1 MRHVLATVALCI
13 AAPLAAAQP
22 LPPCGAASGASAC
35 FAPGPGAV
43 TTYPPPAQ
51 ADQPLR
57 LHHVTLF
64 SPNHERL
71 AEWYRDMLGFTIAG
85 RVRARRPDGTEVE
98 IIRLTMGGVW
108 LNVSRVPNL
117 TERDRRLEY
126 AGWRHLAFGT
136 GDVQRAWESL
146 RARGADVVGHGR
158 IVFDPP
164 GYEVAFVRDPD
175 GNFVEF
181 YQDLRAPTF

>member
-1 MRHVLATVALCI
+1 MRGRLVLLALCVV
-13 AAPLAAAQP
+13 APLAGAQP
-22 LPPCGAASGASAC
+22 PPCHGVGAAAC
-35 FAPGPGAV
+35 FTPDPGTV
-43 TTYPPPAQ
+43 TTYPAPVAP
-51 ADQPLR
+51 DQPLR

-64 SPNHERL
+64 SANHERL
-71 AEWYRDMLGFTIAG
+71 AEWYRDMLGFEIAG
-85 RVRARRPDGTEVE
+85 RVRAGRPDGVEIE
-98 IIRLTMGGVW
+98 IIRLTMGGLW

-146 RARGADVVGHGR
+146 RARGADVVGQGR
-158 IVFDPP
+158 MVFDPP
-164 GYEVAFVRDPD
+164 GYAVAFVRDPD

-181 YQDLRAPTF
+181 YQDLRAPAF